1 MMVSYRCTFASCSF
15 IDHVDTLRLTSLHP
29 IFLDEEDAKD
39 FDMRGLE
46 KLEKH
51 ANKKLRGKRKR
62 QLENLAANVSGQGFQ
77 VDTKDDR
84 FSALLEGTDDRFG
97 IDRTNPAFKETTA
110 MKTLLQ
116 EQSKRRKKNRG
127 KSNEKASD
135 KSKQQQHQ
143 ADGKGGN
150 KNDSWVESSSGAMEL
165 SSLVKSLQ
173 TKVKS
178 TDKPKKKKLRQ

>member
-1 MMVSYRCTFASCSF
+1 
-15 IDHVDTLRLTSLHP
+15 
-29 IFLDEEDAKD
+29 
-39 FDMRGLE
+39 MRGLE
-46 KLEKH
+46 KLERH

-84 FSALLEGTDDRFG
+84 FSALLEGNDDRFG

-110 MKTLLQ
+110 MKTLLE
-116 EQSKRRKKNRG
+116 EQAKRRKKNRG
-127 KSNEKASD
+127 KSSSKEKASD
-135 KSKQQQHQ
+135 KKSKNQPS
-143 ADGKGGN
+143 DGKGEN
-150 KNDSWVESSSGAMEL
+150 KSDSWVESSSGAMEL

-173 TKVKS
+173 KKVKS

>member
-1 MMVSYRCTFASCSF
+1 
-15 IDHVDTLRLTSLHP
+15 
-29 IFLDEEDAKD
+29 
-39 FDMRGLE
+39 
-46 KLEKH
+46 
-51 ANKKLRGKRKR
+51 
-62 QLENLAANVSGQGFQ
+62 
-77 VDTKDDR
+77 
-84 FSALLEGTDDRFG
+84 
-97 IDRTNPAFKETTA
+97 

>member
-1 MMVSYRCTFASCSF
+1 
-15 IDHVDTLRLTSLHP
+15 
-29 IFLDEEDAKD
+29 
-39 FDMRGLE
+39 MRGLE

>member
-1 MMVSYRCTFASCSF
+1 
-15 IDHVDTLRLTSLHP
+15 
-29 IFLDEEDAKD
+29 
-39 FDMRGLE
+39 MRGIQ
-46 KLEKH
+46 KLERH

-110 MKTLLQ
+110 MKTLLE
-116 EQSKRRKKNRG
+116 EQAKRRKKNRS
-127 KSNEKASD
+127 KSSKEKASD
-135 KSKQQQHQ
+135 KSKPQQS
-143 ADGKGGN
+143 DGKGGN
-150 KNDSWVESSSGAMEL
+150 KDDSWVESSSGAMEL

-178 TDKPKKKKLRQ
+178 SDKPKKKKLRQ

>member
-1 MMVSYRCTFASCSF
+1 
-15 IDHVDTLRLTSLHP
+15 
-29 IFLDEEDAKD
+29 
-39 FDMRGLE
+39 MRGLE
-46 KLEKH
+46 KLERH

-84 FSALLEGTDDRFG
+84 FSALLEGNDDRFG

-110 MKTLLQ
+110 MKTLLE
-116 EQSKRRKKNRG
+116 EQAKRRKKNRG
-127 KSNEKASD
+127 KSSSKEKASD
-135 KSKQQQHQ
+135 KKSKNQQS
-143 ADGKGGN
+143 DGKGEN
-150 KNDSWVESSSGAMEL
+150 KKDSWVESSSGAMEL